1 MPLIGRRGPG
11 LARGM
16 ARTAVVAGTASA
28 VSGRVARRQ
37 QQRWAA
43 EEQAAAPPQQQP
55 PPAAA
60 AQEPDDPVAQI
71 ERLAQ
76 LQQQGMLSAEEFA
89 AMKAK
94 ILAG

>member
-11 LARGM
+11 LVRGV

-28 VSGRVARRQ
+28 VSGRVAHRQ
-37 QQRWAA
+37 QERWAA
-43 EEQAAAPPQQQP
+43 EQEGAAPPPQ

-60 AQEPDDPVAQI
+60 AAAQDPDDPVAQL

-76 LQQQGMLSAEEFA
+76 LQQQGQLTAEEFA

-94 ILAG
+94 ILAA

>member
-11 LARGM
+11 LVRGV
-16 ARTAVVAGTASA
+16 ARTAVVAGTATA

-37 QQRWAA
+37 QERYAA
-43 EEQAAAPPQQQP
+43 DDAASAPPQP

-60 AQEPDDPVAQI
+60 AQDPDDPVAQI
-71 ERLAQ
+71 ERLAA
-76 LQQQGMLSAEEFA
+76 LQQQGQLTAEEFT

-94 ILAG
+94 VLAG

>member
-11 LARGM
+11 LVRGA

-28 VSGRVARRQ
+28 VSGRVAHRQ

-43 EEQAAAPPQQQP
+43 EEQAASPPQQAA
-55 PPAAA
+55 PPAPAM
-60 AQEPDDPVAQI
+60 QDPDDPVAQI

>member
-28 VSGRVARRQ
+28 VSGRVAHRQ

-43 EEQAAAPPQQQP
+43 EEQAAAPPPQP

-60 AQEPDDPVAQI
+60 APESDDPVAQI

-76 LQQQGMLSAEEFA
+76 LQQQGLLTAEEFT

>member
-1 MPLIGRRGPG
+1 MPLIGRGGPG
-11 LARGM
+11 LVRGV
-16 ARTAVVAGTASA
+16 ARTAVVAGTATA
-28 VSGRVARRQ
+28 VSGRVNRRQ
-37 QQRWAA
+37 QERWGA
-43 EEQAAAPPQQQP
+43 EEATAAPPQP

-60 AQEPDDPVAQI
+60 AQDPVAQI

-76 LQQQGMLSAEEFA
+76 LQQQGQLTAEEFA

>member
-1 MPLIGRRGPG
+1 M
-11 LARGM
+11 
-16 ARTAVVAGTASA
+16 
-28 VSGRVARRQ
+28 Q
-37 QQRWAA
+37 D
-43 EEQAAAPPQQQP
+43 
-55 PPAAA
+55 
-60 AQEPDDPVAQI
+60 PDDPVAQI